1 MQSAGAEWGVPSGG
15 RVVENHGF
23 SCPRSQV
30 RILCPQ
36 NGTGFA
42 AKPGGSR
49 HGGMEVTEQGHPLGG
64 GDGAV
69 TVRAGPVLHA
79 REMTKTKRVDRRR
92 IGSRISQGLPIIYG
106 AYRVEVEWL
115 KTTDSPAQGHRFES
129 CVHKIGTGFAAKPG
143 GSRHGGM
150 EVTEQGHPLGGGD
163 GAVTVRA
170 GPVLHAREMTK
181 TKRVDRRRIGSRI
194 SQGLPRG

>member
-1 MQSAGAEWGVPSGG
+1 MYWIKPRGARADTIGIKWELA
-15 RVVENHGF
+15 
-23 SCPRSQV
+23 Q
-30 RILCPQ
+30 
-36 NGTGFA
+36 
-42 AKPGGSR
+42 
-49 HGGMEVTEQGHPLGG
+49 QGPYN
-64 GDGAV
+64 
-69 TVRAGPVLHA
+69 P
-79 REMTKTKRVDRRR
+79 KR
-92 IGSRISQGLPIIYG
+92 

-115 KTTDSPAQGHRFES
+115 KTTDFLPKVTGSKP

>member
-1 MQSAGAEWGVPSGG
+1 MNCSSVSCSTVLKAALKSTYETYISALY
-15 RVVENHGF
+15 R
-23 SCPRSQV
+23 
-30 RILCPQ
+30 
-36 NGTGFA
+36 
-42 AKPGGSR
+42 
-49 HGGMEVTEQGHPLGG
+49 
-64 GDGAV
+64 
-69 TVRAGPVLHA
+69 
-79 REMTKTKRVDRRR
+79 
-92 IGSRISQGLPIIYG
+92 

-115 KTTDSPAQGHRFES
+115 KTTDFLPKVTGSKP

>member
-1 MQSAGAEWGVPSGG
+1 MPSADMGIAPGVPW
-15 RVVENHGF
+15 
-23 SCPRSQV
+23 
-30 RILCPQ
+30 
-36 NGTGFA
+36 
-42 AKPGGSR
+42 
-49 HGGMEVTEQGHPLGG
+49 
-64 GDGAV
+64 
-69 TVRAGPVLHA
+69 
-79 REMTKTKRVDRRR
+79 DR
-92 IGSRISQGLPIIYG
+92 

-115 KTTDSPAQGHRFES
+115 KTTDFLPKVTGSNPVSSNRNRF
-129 CVHKIGTGFAAKPG
+129 CRKPG